1 MKSENEVWEDRP
13 EKGGIERER
22 ERAERECEVGRMR
35 TEGEVYIKV
44 DGYRLTAHRCF

>member
-22 ERAERECEVGRMR
+22 ERECEVGRMR
-35 TEGEVYIKV
+35 MEGKCI
-44 DGYRLTAHRCF
+44 